1 MTNEKLLE
9 KIRTLEEI
17 CRALIGRVKALEQ
30 QGSYYPTKEEISSIK
45 IGGPINEY
53 IWSNWNIKR
62 IYRV

>member
-30 QGSYYPTKEEISSIK
+30 QGSYYPAKEEISSIK
-45 IGGPINEY
+45 VGGTDD
-53 IWSNWNIKR
+53 
-62 IYRV
+62 